1 MKKIFI
7 ALLLSYSSTSF
18 AVCVSGTCGPA
29 TRYDVNVQ
37 EVALCQEATC
47 TSPAPY
53 IVGSGVRTFD
63 IASAAVGA
71 AVGSYANFDAVPP
84 ATYTHVR
91 LLFSRTFVMTG
102 AAVAPCAAQTAA
114 SLSIPNGVPIDP
126 FAGGAIP
133 GMSWNDAA
141 KTQVKWIKQLTAPMV
156 IAQGGQPPTIAIKFG
171 TQGSLMC
178 AADGN
183 PYPAPPDLSF

>member
-7 ALLLSYSSTSF
+7 ALLLSYSGTSL

-47 TSPAPY
+47 TTPAPY

-71 AVGSYANFDAVPP
+71 AVGTYANFDAVP
-84 ATYTHVR
+84 AGTYTHVR
-91 LLFSRTFVMTG
+91 LIFSRTFTITA

-114 SLSIPNGVPIDP
+114 PLSIPNGAPIDAL
-126 FAGGAIP
+126 AGGIP

-141 KTQVKWIKQLTAPMV
+141 KTQVKWIQQLTAPLV
-156 IAQGGQPPTIAIKFG
+156 ISQGGTPPTVAVKFG
-171 TQGSLMC
+171 TQSAMMC

-183 PYPAPPDLSF
+183 PYPAPPDVSF